1 MRRSIKKEE
10 FLKMLDEDGGGV
22 ERKDVEVRDEK
33 RKELDRTLDEIDER
47 YAASDSFTLN
57 GEKVEKYKP
66 EVFDGATDDEIEFA
80 AKSKYEPTL
89 REKKGEIT
97 EEYEDKRE
105 KVLIEAAKD
114 AEKREGEK
122 KSNLAKFDDKIED
135 VKNAQIKRGMSR
147 SSVLEQLVKGVAD
160 AKDDYLADFDKEK
173 AYRTEQKE
181 RSLSAI
187 GKKLES
193 ELNELDR
200 KTREKIEKVV
210 DEGIRERDKEKEAV
224 EKRNAASE
232 KAYKKKLEELG
243 FADGVFDETLT
254 DEYAARYADK
264 FKALLAYYK
273 SFGNQAAKKLAE
285 DKAYVESR
293 LDEGGYEY
301 LKRFL

>member
-10 FLKMLDEDGGGV
+10 FLKMLDEPGGGV
-22 ERKDVEVRDEK
+22 EAKDVEVKDEK
-33 RKELDRTLDEIDER
+33 RRELDRTLDRIDEK
-47 YAASDSFTLN
+47 YAATDSFTIN
-57 GEKVEKYKP
+57 GEKVERFKP
-66 EVFDGATDDEIEFA
+66 EIFDGATDDEIESA

-89 REKKGEIT
+89 KEKRGEIT
-97 EEYEDKRE
+97 EEYESKKDG
-105 KVLIEAAKD
+105 VLTEAARD
-114 AEKREGEK
+114 AERREEEK
-122 KSNLAKFDDKIED
+122 KSNLAKFDDKVED
-135 VKNAQIKRGMSR
+135 VKNAQVKRGMSR

-160 AKDDYLADFDKEK
+160 AKDDYLSDFDKEN
-173 AYRTEQKE
+173 AYRTEQNE

-193 ELNELDR
+193 ELNKLDR
-200 KTREKIEKVV
+200 ETREKIEKVV
-210 DEGIRERDKEKEAV
+210 KEEIRERDKEKEAV
-224 EKRNAASE
+224 DKRNAASE

-264 FKALLAYYK
+264 FKAFLAYYK

-301 LKRFL
+301 LKKFL